1 MESLMSKIIAIAVGL
16 LMVAVLVPIAL
27 TTLASANVTGVD
39 PVVVTSK
46 MAYPLTDACPHGPP
60 AHPGHHRNRALASL
74 WPTHYAAKFH
84 SEDEVGGAGTS
95 DPSRRG
101 SLRPNA

>member
-39 PVVVTSK
+39 PVVVTV
-46 MAYPLTDACPHGPP
+46 LTVLLPILAIIGI
-60 AHPGHHRNRALASL
+60 ALL
-74 WPTHYAAKFH
+74 HQWPTHYAAKFH
-84 SEDEVGGAGTS
+84 SEDEVGSGNNDRNLAAGVVSGQTPN
-95 DPSRRG
+95 PSF
-101 SLRPNA
+101 SFL

>member
-39 PVVVTSK
+39 PVVVTVLTVLLPILAIIGIALYFIPK
-46 MAYPLTDACPHGPP
+46 M
-60 AHPGHHRNRALASL
+60 
-74 WPTHYAAKFH
+74 K
-84 SEDEVGGAGTS
+84 
-95 DPSRRG
+95 
-101 SLRPNA
+101 